1 MILLFVFV
9 DVISMLLS
17 VVLAT
22 AAGERAGNEFFPNI
36 LVLVVSFLL
45 LRTLLVWVLFKSI
58 VNRELHLS
66 RNFFQ
71 IIFLLTSLSVLSFV
85 LTAIPTY
92 LISSETKFGQVI
104 LFFTNIQGQFFYLL
118 VVPGITFIISL
129 VVHKLYKLEPW

>member
-92 LISSETKFGQVI
+92 LISSETKFGQVV

>member
-1 MILLFVFV
+1 MILLFVFI

-92 LISSETKFGQVI
+92 LISSETKFGQVV

>member
-1 MILLFVFV
+1 MILLFVFI

-71 IIFLLTSLSVLSFV
+71 IIFLLTYLSVLSFV

-92 LISSETKFGQVI
+92 LISSETKFGQVV